1 MALDRKIAPII
12 HDAIAFD
19 YVLPPIKAEKL
30 NNGIPFYWLNA
41 GVQDVVQVD
50 WVFPAGLWYEEKE
63 AISQAV
69 AGQLKNGTSKRS
81 AAEINEALEFYG
93 ANLKVSP
100 GSDNSTVTLYTLTKH
115 LPKLLP
121 IVFEILTD
129 AIFPQL
135 ELDIYKQNSLQRL
148 QVNLRQCDFVAN
160 QKIDAALF
168 GEHHPYGRFSKKETI
183 EALTREGLADFYKK
197 HFDLSSATIFMAGK
211 ISNGEVKCMN
221 EVFGNIAINATDT
234 QPRVFGE
241 RSVSE
246 KKQYITND
254 TAGVQGAIRIARHF
268 PNRHH
273 EDFAPMVV
281 LNALYGGYFGS
292 RLMSNIREDK
302 GFTYGIHSSLLPMKH
317 GGMLTIATEVGRDV
331 IEPAVKEIYKEM
343 EILCNELAD
352 EEELLLVKNYLL
364 GNLLGDLDGPFSI
377 LQRWRTL
384 VLNGL
389 TIEHFNRNINI
400 YKTITTKELMVL
412 AQKYFT
418 TNDFYEVVVV

>member
-1 MALDRKIAPII
+1 
-12 HDAIAFD
+12 
-19 YVLPPIKAEKL
+19 
-30 NNGIPFYWLNA
+30 
-41 GVQDVVQVD
+41 
-50 WVFPAGLWYEEKE
+50 
-63 AISQAV
+63 
-69 AGQLKNGTSKRS
+69 
-81 AAEINEALEFYG
+81 
-93 ANLKVSP
+93 
-100 GSDNSTVTLYTLTKH
+100 
-115 LPKLLP
+115 
-121 IVFEILTD
+121 
-129 AIFPQL
+129 
-135 ELDIYKQNSLQRL
+135 
-148 QVNLRQCDFVAN
+148 
-160 QKIDAALF
+160 
-168 GEHHPYGRFSKKETI
+168 
-183 EALTREGLADFYKK
+183 
-197 HFDLSSATIFMAGK
+197 MAGK
-211 ISNGEVKCMN
+211 ISNREVKCMN
-221 EVFGNIAINATDT
+221 EVFGNIAINATDR
-234 QPRVFGE
+234 QSRVFGE

-273 EDFAPMVV
+273 EDFSPMVV

>member
-1 MALDRKIAPII
+1 MILDRKTPPII

-19 YVLPPIKAEKL
+19 YILPAITSEKL
-30 NNGIPFYWLNA
+30 KNGIPFYWLNA

-69 AGQLKNGTSKRS
+69 AGLLKNGTSKRS
-81 AAEINEALEFYG
+81 AKEINEALEFYG

-121 IVFEILTD
+121 IVFETLTD
-129 AIFPQL
+129 AIFPQE

-148 QVNLRQCDFVAN
+148 QVSLRQCDFVAN

-168 GEHHPYGRFSKKETI
+168 GEHHPYGRYSKKETI
-183 EALTREGLADFYKK
+183 QALTREGLSTFYKK
-197 HFDLSSATIFMAGK
+197 HFDLSGVTVFMAGK
-211 ISNGEVKCMN
+211 VGDTEVKYMN
-221 EVFGNIAINATDT
+221 DVFGNITITATDVE
-234 QPRVFGE
+234 PRTFGGE
-241 RSVSE
+241 STAD
-246 KKQYITND
+246 KKQNIIND
-254 TAGVQGAIRIARHF
+254 QNGVQGAIRIARHF

-302 GFTYGIHSSLLPMKH
+302 GFTYGIHSSLLPMVH
-317 GGMLTIATEVGRDV
+317 GGMLTVATEVGRDV

-352 EEELLLVKNYLL
+352 DEELLLVKNYLL

-384 VLNGL
+384 ILNGL
-389 TIEHFNRNINI
+389 AIEHFNRNINV
-400 YKTITTKELMVL
+400 YKTITAKEIQTL
-412 AQKYFT
+412 AQKYFNQ
-418 TNDFYEVVVV
+418 NDFYEVVVV